1 MTSPSII
8 LAAGGTGGHIFPA
21 ESLAEE
27 LVAQGYEVAMITDRR
42 FAQYNSASYEGII
55 GKIPVHYIHAGSP
68 GGSLVRK
75 LRAGFDIGLG
85 TWQARR
91 IMAKLKPAAVI
102 GFGGYPS
109 FPTML
114 AATQLGLNTLI
125 HEQNS
130 VLGRANRFLVHRVRR
145 IATSYPDTQKLPAE
159 CYGKT
164 MVTGNPV
171 RGSVKALN
179 HIPYATP
186 QQDGIF
192 RVLVTGG
199 SQGAYIF
206 SDVVPEAVR
215 MLPEAARMRLRIEQQ
230 CRADRLDKTRE
241 QYREMGLQV
250 DVAPFFNDLPAR
262 LAGAHLVI
270 CRSGASTVAELTC
283 AGRPAILVPY
293 PQATDNHQYFNAQ
306 AIEDA
311 EAGWVMP
318 QEGFTAAALSARL
331 ESFLN
336 LPAKLGTAAKQMR
349 TLGKPEAGYNLAKL
363 VLDMAAGKPIPMQTG
378 KGGPVTIE
386 VTKSR
391 N

>member
-1 MTSPSII
+1 MTTSPII

-27 LVAQGYEVAMITDRR
+27 LVARGHEVALVTDRR
-42 FAQYNSASYEGII
+42 FADYNTASYEGII

-75 LRAGFDIGLG
+75 ARAGFDILYG
-85 TWQARR
+85 TMQAR
-91 IMAKLKPAAVI
+91 KLLKKMQPAAVV

-114 AATQLGLNTLI
+114 AASQLGLNTII

-130 VLGRANRFLVHRVRR
+130 VLGRANRTLCHKVRR
-145 IATSYPDTQKLPAE
+145 IAASYPDTQRLPAE
-159 CYGKT
+159 CFGKT
-164 MVTGNPV
+164 TVTGNPV
-171 RGSVKALN
+171 RSAVKAL
-179 HIPYATP
+179 HQIPYSAP
-186 QQDGIF
+186 QQDGVY
-192 RVLVTGG
+192 RVLITGG
-199 SQGAYIF
+199 SQGAHIF
-206 SDVVPEAVR
+206 SDVVPEAVKL
-215 MLPEAARMRLRIEQQ
+215 LPEAARQRLRIEQQ
-230 CRADRLDKTRE
+230 CRADRIEKTRDA
-241 QYREMGLQV
+241 YKEMGLQV

-262 LAGAHLVI
+262 LASAHLVI

-293 PQATDNHQYFNAQ
+293 PQATDNHQYHNAQ

-318 QEGFTAAALSARL
+318 QEGFTAAAVSARL

-336 LPAKLGTAAKQMR
+336 LPASLGKAAKQMR
-349 TLGKPEAGYNLAKL
+349 TLGKPDAGRELANL
-363 VLDMAAGKPIPMQTG
+363 VVAG
-378 KGGPVTIE
+378 
-386 VTKSR
+386 
-391 N
+391 